1 MIKRITRITAFGIFK
16 SFNWSDSTL
25 DDFQQYNLI
34 YGWNYSG
41 KTTLSRVFRCFEIGQ
56 LHDDYVE
63 ATFEV
68 EDDTGAKYDQSDLN
82 EPFAIRVFNSDFVK
96 GNLKWETDIEP
107 ILILGEEN
115 IKLQEELEESTREL
129 AEKREFLKKL
139 TDDKRDKEQRIEKAF
154 TAKAS
159 EIKNTLLGIPNYDKT
174 DFKPVVEI
182 VSATGEP
189 SLLTDEQK
197 KDHLISYNSTQ
208 KQPRIQVIPST
219 IKSISNLCEQ
229 TQVLV
234 NRTATA
240 TTIEKLKSNPEL
252 SEWTRKGKELHEN
265 KAHCE
270 FCGGKLPDDLL
281 DKLNAHFSADYENL
295 LRAIDQ
301 LIANLE
307 ESKADFDLPDEA
319 RFYSEF
325 QNQYK
330 ESGLLLESERASFN
344 TSIDKLIA
352 NLQTKKTKPFE
363 AFTIEKPPDNTSQLQ
378 SAIADINDIMRRHN
392 EKTDKFEAEK
402 EKAKKKLIE
411 HWASEFVHDEQYAE
425 TLVELEKKSSEIDE
439 QKRELGTIQ
448 TRINDIQAKLSE
460 PVKGA
465 DRINQYLKLYFGN
478 DEIKITVTGDEKFK
492 IIRSEVDAKNLSEG
506 EKNAIAFAYFMT
518 RLEDRSTALSNPIV
532 FIDDPVSSLD
542 CNHLYHTYS
551 FIRNTLV
558 GCEQVFISTHNF
570 EFFNLVKDWF
580 REKRNRRSS
589 SFYLIEKL
597 RHGEISECSL
607 TKAPPLL
614 LRFKSEYHYL
624 FSLLYEFNEDPKSDY
639 DKLYI
644 LPNLVRRYLEA
655 FLGFKVPIAAGLEDK
670 LEKLVEDEILRG
682 KVLKF
687 VHEYSHNQ
695 SLPRSLN
702 FPAFAECREV
712 VKAVLEAVKKKDG
725 EHFDHLKME
734 LVSDT

>member
-1 MIKRITRITAFGIFK
+1 MIKKLTKAKDFGIFRD
-16 SFNWSDSTL
+16 FHWDANIL
-25 DDFQQYNLI
+25 DDFQKYNLI

-41 KTTLSRVFRCFEIGQ
+41 KTTLSRVFRCFELGR
-56 LHDDYVE
+56 LHDDYSG
-63 ATFEV
+63 ATFEA
-68 EDDTGAKYDQSDLN
+68 EDDTGAKYDQLDLN
-82 EPFAIRVFNSDFVK
+82 QPFPIRVFNSDFVRD
-96 GNLKWETDIEP
+96 NLKWETDIEP

-115 IKLQEELEESTREL
+115 IKLQDELEEVTKQL
-129 AEKREFLKKL
+129 TEKKGLIKRLN
-139 TDDKRDKEQRIEKAF
+139 DDKIDKEQRIEKAF
-154 TAKAS
+154 TSKAS

-174 DFKPVVEI
+174 NLKPI
-182 VSATGEP
+182 VDRISAAGGL
-189 SLLTDEQK
+189 SLLSDEQK
-197 KDHLISYNSTQ
+197 EGYLKSHNNIQ
-208 KQPRIQVIPST
+208 KQPPIELIPSSFQSMS
-219 IKSISNLCEQ
+219 KLCEQ
-229 TQVLV
+229 TQLLV
-234 NRTATA
+234 NRTAIA

-252 SEWTRKGKELHEN
+252 NEWIRKGKDLHEN
-265 KAHCE
+265 KSLCE

-295 LRAIDQ
+295 LGEIDQ
-301 LIANLE
+301 LIA
-307 ESKADFDLPDEA
+307 DLGKDKVDINFPDEA

-325 QNQYK
+325 QNQYEK
-330 ESGLLLESERASFN
+330 SKLLMESERASFN
-344 TSIDKLIA
+344 ASIDKLIA
-352 NLQTKKTKPFE
+352 NLHNKKTKPFE
-363 AFTIEKPPDNTSQLQ
+363 AFTIEKPLDNTSQLQ
-378 SAIADINDIMRRHN
+378 SAIADINDIIRRHN
-392 EKTDKFEAEK
+392 KKTDKFESEK
-402 EKAKKKLIE
+402 EEAKKKLIK
-411 HWASEFVHDEQYAE
+411 HWASEFVRDEQYGEA
-425 TLVELEKKSSEIDE
+425 LVELENKSSKIDE
-439 QKRELGTIQ
+439 QKKAIGTIQ
-448 TRINDIQAKLSE
+448 NRINDIQAKLSE

-478 DEIKITVTGDEKFK
+478 EEIKITVTGDEKFK

-506 EKNAIAFAYFMT
+506 EKTAIAFAYFMT
-518 RLEDRSTALSNPIV
+518 RLEDRDTALSNPIV

-551 FIRNTLV
+551 FIRNKLV

-624 FSLLYEFNEDPKSDY
+624 FSLLYEFNEDPKPDY

-655 FLGFKVPIAAGLEDK
+655 FLGFKVPRAAGLKNK
-670 LEKLVEDEILRG
+670 LQTLFEDEILRG

-687 VHEYSHNQ
+687 VHEYSHNK

-702 FPAFAECREV
+702 FPDFGECKEIVR
-712 VKAVLEAVKKKDG
+712 AVLEAVKRKDR
-725 EHFDHLKME
+725 EHFDNLKIE
-734 LVSDT
+734 LVSA